1 MKTIAEQIFS
11 YAQSTPDKI
20 AVSDGKRSVSYAE
33 LALHILYAKNILVE
47 DCKLKKGDCV
57 ILASAKELEFVSVY
71 FACHLCGA
79 IVLPID
85 PETNEKRLSVICE
98 KTNPKIVVGSN
109 RQLEYRCLSYENFVK
124 TENDSCEINFLI
136 SQVKYPSLD
145 DIADII
151 FTTGTTGVPK
161 GVTLTQKNISAAALN
176 INTFIKNTTDD
187 VEMLAL
193 PVSHSFGLGRLRC
206 VLSNGQTLILL
217 GSFANMKRFFRYME
231 EFKVTGFGM
240 VPASWALIKK
250 MSGNKIA
257 DFSNQLRYVEI
268 GSAPMPMEDK
278 KLLCNLLPDT
288 RICMHYG
295 LTEASRSAFIEFHL
309 ENGLLHTVGKQSPN
323 MYITICDENGN
334 ELPVDTEG
342 EICVEGDAVTN
353 GYYKADEVN
362 AISFWG
368 KKFRTGDWGQID
380 KNGYLTLKSRKK
392 ELINVGGKKV
402 SPIEVEEVL
411 KGFDFIQD
419 CACIGVP
426 DPNNVLGE
434 VVKAF
439 IVTDEPDKITLDNM
453 NSLIGKQIETYK
465 LPVVYEVIDAIPKT
479 SSGKVQR
486 LSLKK

>member
-1 MKTIAEQIFS
+1 MKTITEQIFS
-11 YAQSTPDKI
+11 YAQLTPDKI
-20 AVSDGKRSVSYAE
+20 AISDGKRSVSYAE
-33 LALHILYAKNILVE
+33 LALNVLYAKNILVKN
-47 DCKLKKGDCV
+47 CKLKKGDCV
-57 ILASAKELEFVSVY
+57 IIASAKELEFVSVY

-79 IVLPID
+79 IALPID

-98 KTNPKIVVGSN
+98 KTNPKIVIGLN
-109 RQLEYRCLSYENFVK
+109 RQLEYSCLSYEKFVK
-124 TENDSCEINFLI
+124 KETDACEINSLI

-161 GVTLTQKNISAAALN
+161 GVTLTQKNIAAAALN
-176 INTFIKNTTDD
+176 INAFIKNTSDD

-206 VLSNGQTLILL
+206 ALSNGQTLILL

-257 DFSNQLRYVEI
+257 DFANQLCYVEI

-278 KLLCNLLPDT
+278 QLLCSLLPNT

-295 LTEASRSAFIEFHL
+295 LTEASRSAFIEFHS
-309 ENGLLHTVGKQSPN
+309 ENDFLNSVGKPSPN
-323 MYITICDENGN
+323 MHIVICDESGN

-380 KNGYLTLKSRKK
+380 NNGYLTLKSRKK

-411 KGFDFIQD
+411 KAFDFIKD
-419 CACIGVP
+419 CACVGVP

-439 IVTDEPDKITLDNM
+439 VVTDYPEKITLENM
-453 NSLIGKQIETYK
+453 NCLIGKQLEMYK
-465 LPVVYEVIDAIPKT
+465 IPVVYELIDSIPKT

-486 LSLKK
+486 LLLKK